1 MTVEGF
7 RLSPQ
12 QRHLWEQG
20 RDQPAFRAQC
30 AVSLK
35 GTLDVEALKTASRWV
50 AARHEILRTRFR
62 QRVGLKAPLQVIEAE
77 PAPAWSEVDL
87 RGFAGPE
94 LSSALGRALGE
105 MRERPFDY
113 EQGPLFELLLL
124 RVADDEHV
132 LAVQLPSLCAD
143 SGSLANLVRELA
155 SRLPGGAA
163 DPDEEAVQYLQFS
176 EWQNDLLTDGES
188 QPLFE
193 FWRKKF
199 AAVGQP
205 LQLPFAGPAVPGAGF
220 EPATIGVTVEADE
233 AARMELAAAESGTGL
248 QAFLLACWQTLL
260 WRLTGRHDVSVLV
273 VLDGRRFEELNEV
286 VGLLSR
292 TVPVQA
298 QFDEGQKFSE
308 LVRRAGET
316 LNEYQALQE
325 YFVPPGD
332 GEGFTAEGALPAAFE
347 YADWPTPAMVGGVT
361 LSLIQKHIHRDRF
374 RIRLSCL
381 RQQSGALVLEV
392 EYDRNSV
399 GEEEARLLAG
409 QLLTLAREA
418 AAAPATRAAQLEL
431 LTDDERR
438 RADALNDTQT
448 AWPSW
453 TAVHEMFEEQVRKYS
468 SAVALVFGDHHVSY
482 ACLNRRADG
491 LARRLRALG
500 IGPEVRVALWLERSV
515 ETVVGLLAVLK
526 AGGAYVPLD
535 TALPKQRL
543 ALLLEESGAPVLI
556 TQKRFVEDLA
566 ESGVALVV
574 LDDEEG
580 WPAGMSEVAPGR
592 ARRAAAEQLAYVLFT
607 SGSMGR
613 PKGVMVE
620 HRQLA
625 NYVRGIVEK
634 LGRYDVSSYAMVSTF
649 AADLSNTVLFAS
661 LCGGGTLHLLTQET
675 AFDPDAFAGYFAQR
689 RPDCLKVVPSHLSNV
704 LAGSQSAKALPQRVL
719 ILGGEAADSR
729 LLSQVS
735 ELAPDCRI
743 LNHYGP
749 TETTVGVVTH
759 DFHFD
764 EARPQESMPLGRPLP
779 NVTVRLLLDG
789 MRPAPTWVHG
799 ELYVGGAAVSRGYL
813 NRPEQTAEKF
823 IPDPFSAEPGA
834 RLYRTGD
841 LAKFL
846 PDGSMKFIGRTD
858 HQVKIRGFRVELG
871 EIETLL
877 RRHASV
883 GEAVV
888 ELREHRPGESQLVA
902 YVAPRPGTRAVA
914 AELNGFL
921 QESLPDYM
929 LPAAYV
935 SLDSLP
941 ITANGKIDR
950 RALPAPHEVVEQG
963 NVYVA
968 PRSLGEELMASLW
981 REVLNV
987 ERPGVHENFFRM
999 GGDSLLATRVVS
1011 RVRKAFQVELPVHSI
1026 FEAPTIAEFMQ
1037 VVERAMQSS
1046 GLAQA
1051 APLVHVPRNAD
1062 LPLSFAQA
1070 RLWGIHQLDPHS
1082 PAYNSCTFR
1091 HLTGPLDPEA
1101 FERALDEIVRRHEVL
1116 RTTFPSVD
1124 GHAVQHIAEPAPVGV
1139 RHVRLEHLS
1148 DAECDEEVRRLV
1160 QEEKSRLFDLATGPM
1175 LCVSLLRLG
1184 PERHILLMT
1193 THHIISDRWSSAVFM
1208 RELATL
1214 YDAFRRGLPS
1224 PLPELSVQYADF
1236 AHWQRQTLQGE
1247 TLDKLLA
1254 YWTRKL
1260 AGAPEVI
1267 EVPTD
1272 FPRPEHQ
1279 TSGGGLIFSRRPPEL
1294 MEALNALSR
1303 KEGVT
1308 LFMTLLGAFYTLLY
1322 HQTGQ
1327 EDLVVGTD
1335 VANRNSVEIE
1345 SLIGFFI
1352 NNLALRANLAGNPT
1366 FRELLGQVRATA
1378 LEAYAHQDLPFS
1390 TLVKALKVKRQ
1401 LNVTPVFQILF
1412 VLQNTPPMEDR
1423 PEGLEIEVVDTDAE
1437 TAKFDLALFVTET
1450 RDGLDENWSYSTELF
1465 RRRTIDRL
1473 SHHFGRL
1480 LEGIVKHPD
1489 ARLSELKAF
1498 AEPEKKKRSGNRW
1511 HMRNQS
1517 SGSRDLQDIVP

>member
-12 QRHLWEQG
+12 QRHVWEQG

-35 GTLDVEALKTASRWV
+35 GTLDVDALKAAAWRV

-62 QRVGLKAPLQVIEAE
+62 QRVGLKVPLQVIEAE
-77 PAPAWSEVDL
+77 PAPAWSEIDL

-94 LSSALGRALGE
+94 LSSAVERELAE
-105 MRERPFDY
+105 MREHSFDY

-124 RVADDEHV
+124 HVADDEHV

-143 SGSLANLVRELA
+143 TVSLANLVRELA
-155 SRLPGGAA
+155 SRLAGGAV
-163 DPDEEAVQYLQFS
+163 DHDEEAVQYLQFS
-176 EWQNDLLTDGES
+176 EWQNDLLTDEES

-193 FWRKKF
+193 FWRKRF

-205 LQLPFAGPAVPGAGF
+205 LQLPFAGPAVAGAGF
-220 EPATIGVTVEADE
+220 EPATIGVVVQPDE
-233 AARMELAAAESGTGL
+233 AARMELAAAESGSGL

-260 WRLTGRHDVSVLV
+260 SRLTGRDDVSVAV

-286 VGLLSR
+286 IGLLSR
-292 TVPVQA
+292 AVPMQA
-298 QFDEGQKFSE
+298 QFDGGRKFSE

-316 LNEYQALQE
+316 LNEYVALQE

-332 GEGFTAEGALPAAFE
+332 GEGFAAEGTLPAAFE
-347 YADWPTPAMVGGVT
+347 YVEWPTPATIGGIA

-374 RIRLSCL
+374 RVRLSCL
-381 RQQSGALVLEV
+381 RQQSGALALEV
-392 EYDRNSV
+392 QYDRNTV
-399 GEEEARLLAG
+399 AEDEARLLAG

-431 LTDDERR
+431 LTDEERR
-438 RADALNDTQT
+438 RADALNDTQA
-448 AWPSW
+448 AWPSR
-453 TAVHEMFEEQVRKYS
+453 TAVHEMFEEHVRKNP

-482 ACLNRRADG
+482 ACLNRRADT
-491 LARRLRALG
+491 LAWRLAALG
-500 IGPEVRVALWLERSV
+500 VGPEVRVALWLDRSV
-515 ETVVGLLAVLK
+515 ETVIALLAVLK

-543 ALLLEESGAPVLI
+543 AVLLEESGAPVVI

-566 ESGVALVV
+566 ERGVALVV
-574 LDDEEG
+574 LDDEETEYV
-580 WPAGMSEVAPGR
+580 SEVAVGR
-592 ARRAAAEQLAYVLFT
+592 ALRVAPEQLAYVLFT
-607 SGSMGR
+607 SGSTGR

-625 NYVRGIVEK
+625 NYVRSIVEK
-634 LGRYDVSSYAMVSTF
+634 LAHYDVSTYAMVSTF
-649 AADLSNTVLFAS
+649 AADLGNTVLFAS

-675 AFDPDAFAGYFAQR
+675 AFDPDAFTAYFAQR
-689 RPDCLKVVPSHLSNV
+689 RPDCLKIVPSHLSNV
-704 LAGSQSAKALPQRVL
+704 LAGSQSEKALPQRVL
-719 ILGGEAADSR
+719 ILGGEAADGR
-729 LLSQVS
+729 LLSQIS

-743 LNHYGP
+743 INHYGP

-759 DFHFD
+759 DFHLD
-764 EARPQESMPLGRPLP
+764 EARPHETMPLGRPLP

-799 ELYVGGAAVSRGYL
+799 ELYFGSAAVSRGYL
-813 NRPEQTAEKF
+813 DRPEQTAEKF

-846 PDGSMKFIGRTD
+846 PDGSIKFVGRAD

-883 GEAVV
+883 GDAVA

-902 YVAPRPGTRAVA
+902 YIVPRPGARAVA
-914 AELNGFL
+914 TELNGFL

-950 RALPAPHEVVEQG
+950 SALPDPHETAEQG
-963 NVYVA
+963 NVYIA

-987 ERPGVHENFFRM
+987 ERPGVHDNFFRM
-999 GGDSLLATRVVS
+999 GGDSLLATRLVS

-1026 FEAPTIAEFMQ
+1026 FEAPTVAEFTQ
-1037 VVERAMQSS
+1037 VVERAMQGD
-1046 GLAQA
+1046 GLGQA
-1051 APLVHVPRNAD
+1051 APLVHVPRD
-1062 LPLSFAQA
+1062 GELPLSFAQA
-1070 RLWGIHQLDPHS
+1070 RLWGIHQLDPNS
-1082 PAYNSCTFR
+1082 AAYNSCTFR
-1091 HLTGPLDPEA
+1091 QLTGPLDAEA

-1139 RHVRLEHLS
+1139 RHVRLDLS

-1160 QEEKSRLFDLATGPM
+1160 QEEKSRPFDLTIGPM
-1175 LCVSLLRLG
+1175 LRVNLLRLG

-1267 EVPTD
+1267 ELPTD

-1279 TSGGGLIFSRRPPEL
+1279 TYSGGLIFCRRPPEL
-1294 MEALNALSR
+1294 METLNALSR

-1335 VANRNSVEIE
+1335 VANRKSVEVE

-1378 LEAYAHQDLPFS
+1378 LEAYAHQDLPFA

-1401 LNVTPVFQILF
+1401 LNLTPVFQVLF
-1412 VLQNTPPMEDR
+1412 VLQNTPAMEER
-1423 PEGLEIEVVDTDAE
+1423 PEGLQIEVVDTDAE

-1450 RDGLDENWSYSTELF
+1450 REGLDENWSYSTELF
-1465 RRRTIDRL
+1465 RRRTVERL
-1473 SHHFGRL
+1473 IRDFGRL

-1489 ARLSELKAF
+1489 ARLSDLKAF
-1498 AEPEKKKRSGNRW
+1498 AQPEKEKRSDNRW
-1511 HMRNQS
+1511 HMRNQGS
-1517 SGSRDLQDIVP
+1517 ASRDLQDIVP